1 MMSYWVNFA
10 TRGDPNGAGLP
21 SWPAYDEND
30 VVQILG
36 ATIEARPNPQA
47 ARFHFLGSFRQ
58 NGILPMRW
66 RELP

>member
-1 MMSYWVNFA
+1 M
-10 TRGDPNGAGLP
+10 RGDPNGDGLP
-21 SWPAYDEND
+21 FWPAYDEKD

-36 ATIEARPNPQA
+36 ATIEALPNPQA
-47 ARFHFLGSFRQ
+47 ARFRFLGSFRR